1 MTERKQAAGRM
12 SYERALRSWQ
22 EQAIPERAAPDPAE
36 RQVAIEA
43 LASAIRSGPARLEA
57 QRKRRLWA
65 VLGAGVA
72 AAAAALFVF
81 TGADPV
87 PRAHVAESAPEAA
100 LAPASPAPRAVL
112 RGSTVDGAVTLAEDG
127 GTTKRLAAGER
138 FEVAAGRAVRVEA
151 PQRATIA
158 LGTEID
164 VFLNAETSLSL
175 RAAKPTHP
183 RLELGLGR
191 VELDVHGPAR
201 DRRVIVQTPDARVT
215 VRGTRFSVDVRPRA
229 SGRGTVTGVSV
240 SRGLV
245 EVTSGGER
253 FLLSTGQSWSSPE
266 RTVASGDR
274 RPAAQ
279 AAAPKPH
286 ATKRPSPPPTLADE
300 NRLFQAALYARNA
313 GDDERAARLLT
324 ELLTRFPDSPL
335 AQEARLERARA
346 LQRLDRRGGG
356 PPNSTH

>member
-1 MTERKQAAGRM
+1 PERAQVAAARALRLRCDRGLRAAPEVGLSARVGARRPRGDRAAQARAVADEAHARRGRLPARRARASARRRGAPVRHVDRGRAVPSRAGPPRALPENGLAAGGEAVTERKQAAGRM

-100 LAPASPAPRAVL
+100 LAPASPAPLAVL
-112 RGSTVDGAVTLAEDG
+112 RVSTVDGAVTLAEDG

-158 LGTEID
+158 LWTEID

-229 SGRGTVTGVSV
+229 SG
-240 SRGLV
+240 
-245 EVTSGGER
+245 
-253 FLLSTGQSWSSPE
+253 
-266 RTVASGDR
+266 
-274 RPAAQ
+274 
-279 AAAPKPH
+279 
-286 ATKRPSPPPTLADE
+286 
-300 NRLFQAALYARNA
+300 
-313 GDDERAARLLT
+313 
-324 ELLTRFPDSPL
+324 
-335 AQEARLERARA
+335 
-346 LQRLDRRGGG
+346 
-356 PPNSTH
+356 